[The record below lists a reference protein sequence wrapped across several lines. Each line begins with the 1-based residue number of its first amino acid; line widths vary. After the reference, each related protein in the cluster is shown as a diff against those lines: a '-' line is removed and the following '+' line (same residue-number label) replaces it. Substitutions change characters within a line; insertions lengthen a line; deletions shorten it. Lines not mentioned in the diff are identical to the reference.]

1 MSDSILELKHDH
13 HVIQQVA
20 AGMSA
25 IAELLD
31 SGQRVDA
38 EVLADL
44 IEFLNV
50 FGERC
55 HHAKEEKYLFP
66 VLETK
71 LGGNRQL
78 GALEDEH
85 RTTAQ
90 LVNQLALVAVAYIQ
104 DPARQRA
111 PLAAVLRRLAQ
122 LYPAHIWKED
132 YLLFPVA
139 YQELSVTE
147 KEHLSKKFEEL
158 EEEIGTDVHKAFEM
172 LAKKLAV
179 VVQYRSS
186 GGCALCSPAA

>member
-1 MSDSILELKHDH
+1 MSDFILELKRDH
-13 HVIQQVA
+13 RVIQQVA

-31 SGQRVDA
+31 SGQRVDP
-38 EVLADL
+38 EILADL
-44 IEFLNV
+44 VQFLNI

-55 HHAKEEKYLFP
+55 HHTKEEKFLFP
-66 VLETK
+66 LLETK

-78 GALEDEH
+78 GALEEEH
-85 RTTAQ
+85 ETMAQ
-90 LVNQLALVAVAYIQ
+90 LVRQLALIAVAYIQ
-104 DPARQRA
+104 DPAAQRTS
-111 PLAAVLRRLAQ
+111 LAVVLRRLAQ

-147 KEHLSKKFEEL
+147 KEHLSKKFEEV
-158 EEEIGTDVHKAFEM
+158 EREIGTDVHKAFEI

-179 VVQYRSS
+179 VVQYRNS

>member
-1 MSDSILELKHDH
+1 MSDFILELKRDH
-13 HVIQQVA
+13 RVIQQVA

-38 EVLADL
+38 DILADL
-44 IEFLNV
+44 VEFLNV

-55 HHAKEEKYLFP
+55 HQTKEEKYLFP
-66 VLETK
+66 LMETK

-78 GALEDEH
+78 GALEEEH
-85 RTTAQ
+85 GTTAQ
-90 LVNQLALVAVAYIQ
+90 LVRQLALVAVAYIQ
-104 DPARQRA
+104 EPAAQRV

-139 YQELSVTE
+139 YQELSLDE
-147 KEHLSKKFEEL
+147 KEHLSKKFEEV
-158 EEEIGTDVHKAFEM
+158 EGEIGTDVHKAFEM
-172 LAKKLAV
+172 LAKKLAI
-179 VVQYRSS
+179 VVQYRNS